1 MASTGV
7 GAIAQH
13 LGWHAAFVFLVV
25 CAVLSIVLLAL
36 VHRKEKV
43 ILANS
48 HAKRDAARAAK
59 LEAATEDIGTPPSNL

>member
-1 MASTGV
+1 M
-7 GAIAQH
+7 
-13 LGWHAAFVFLVV
+13 FLVV